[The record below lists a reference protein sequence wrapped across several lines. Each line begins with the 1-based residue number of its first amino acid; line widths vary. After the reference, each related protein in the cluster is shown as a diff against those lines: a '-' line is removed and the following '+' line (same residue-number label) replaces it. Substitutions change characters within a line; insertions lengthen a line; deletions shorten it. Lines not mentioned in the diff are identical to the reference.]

1 MRKIGIFICA
11 LLSSCMTDS
20 SFHLR
25 EGADVVQTMSVTK
38 QKQRISLLQKKLEY
52 AERGLKE
59 AQNEVDS
66 LNTELHESQLSL
78 IAKQIENYEQQL
90 RKSLENPSRKLAG
103 RIQEE
108 RSTPFLRE
116 RELLQQM
123 MENGPSPQAFEAQVV
138 LDRILRMITE
148 LKDVEEVQ

>member
-1 MRKIGIFICA
+1 MRKLGVFLCA
-11 LLSSCMTDS
+11 LFSGCMTDS
-20 SFHLR
+20 SFHLGQGV
-25 EGADVVQTMSVTK
+25 ETVQSMSLSK

-59 AQNEVDS
+59 AQEEVDL
-66 LNTELHESQLSL
+66 LNTELHESQLAL
-78 IAKQIENYEQQL
+78 IARQIENYEQQL
-90 RKSLENPSRKLAG
+90 RKSLENPSRKFIGKA
-103 RIQEE
+103 QEE
-108 RSTPFLRE
+108 RGTPFLKE